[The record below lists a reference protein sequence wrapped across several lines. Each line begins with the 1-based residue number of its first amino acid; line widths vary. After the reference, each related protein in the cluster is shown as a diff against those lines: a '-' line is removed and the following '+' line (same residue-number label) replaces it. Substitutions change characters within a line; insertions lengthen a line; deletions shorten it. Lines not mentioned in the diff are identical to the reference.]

1 MNLIECRKGGKG
13 ELGMPGIRYRCGV
26 CKKRCAR
33 FVAIIGL
40 VAIMTFAMLACLAC
54 SRESSGTN
62 EKVVVPSIENV
73 EEEIDGIGGIEIAF
87 SKASEDR
94 EMYRIILNGSEI
106 GSLCLSAGMGADIDV
121 AVERDNPNAQEVF
134 EKTCIGAMVASD
146 GSLNFDSA
154 KELLD
159 VVRNEGDV
167 HRENAEYFWDTNS
180 SNYLRLQVWIS
191 GETESK

>member
-1 MNLIECRKGGKG
+1 MNLIECRTGGKG
-13 ELGMPGIRYRCGV
+13 ELGLPRIRYRRGV
-26 CKKRCAR
+26 CKKRCTR

-40 VAIMTFAMLACLAC
+40 VAIMTFAMLTCLAC
-54 SRESSGTN
+54 SRESSGAN

-73 EEEIDGIGGIEIAF
+73 EGEIDGIGGIEIAF

-94 EMYRIILNGSEI
+94 EMYRIVLNGSEI
-106 GSLCLSAGMGADIDV
+106 GSRCLNAGMGADIDV

-146 GSLNFDSA
+146 GNLNFDSA

-167 HRENAEYFWDTNS
+167 RRENAEYFWDTNS
-180 SNYLRLQVWIS
+180 SNYLRLQVLIS

>member
-1 MNLIECRKGGKG
+1 MNLIEWRKGGKG
-13 ELGMPGIRYRCGV
+13 ELGMPRIRYRRGV
-26 CKKRCAR
+26 CKKRCTR

-40 VAIMTFAMLACLAC
+40 VAIMTFAMLTCLAC
-54 SRESSGTN
+54 SRESSGAN

-73 EEEIDGIGGIEIAF
+73 EGEIDGIGGIEIAF

-94 EMYRIILNGSEI
+94 EMYRIVLNGSEI
-106 GSLCLSAGMGADIDV
+106 GSLCLNAGMGADIAV

-146 GSLNFDSA
+146 GNLNFDSA

-159 VVRNEGDV
+159 GVRNEGDV
-167 HRENAEYFWDTNS
+167 RRENAEYFWDTNS
-180 SNYLRLQVWIS
+180 SNYLRLQVLIS